1 MLSAS
6 GASRWMNCTPSARM
20 EEELRESGLKEVSSD
35 FAAEGTLAHEISEL
49 DLRIALYVG
58 FSGEGSDYRKWKK
71 QRTDLTKHRLYK
83 SEMENYV
90 SEYVEFCLERFSIAK
105 KLYPSAICIIEGR
118 ADFSQWVD
126 GGYGTSD
133 FTVVCPAYIE
143 VIDLK
148 YGKGV
153 QVFADENAQLRLYGL
168 GMLSMYDLAFDFE
181 KVRVTIVQ
189 PRLHHIDSE
198 ESNVPWLLSWADT
211 YVKPA
216 ADKALKGEGECVVG
230 DWCRW
235 CKAKPVCR
243 TIAEVALSTAKKEF
257 KDLKTLS
264 DKEKVKMYKLEKTI
278 RSWIES
284 LSEHMHATALKGTK
298 YEGLK
303 LVRGRGRRQWV
314 DEEKAIGTLSLL
326 VENPEN
332 LTKTKLASLTTI
344 ESMVGKKEF
353 KSLGL
358 TTMSE
363 GAIRLVPEE
372 AKGEPIGLEEARKDF
387 E

>member
-20 EEELRESGLKEVSSD
+20 EEELRESGLEEVSSD

-58 FSGEGSDYRKWKK
+58 PSGKGSDYKKWKD
-71 QRTDLTKHRLYK
+71 QREALTMHHLYK
-83 SEMENYV
+83 PEMEKYV
-90 SEYVEFCLERFSIAK
+90 SEYVEYCLERFSVAQMI
-105 KLYPSAICIIEGR
+105 YPFATCIVEGR

-126 GGYGTSD
+126 GGFGTSD
-133 FTVVCPAYIE
+133 FTIVCPAYIE

-153 QVFADENAQLRLYGL
+153 QVFADKNAQLRLYAL
-168 GMLSMYDLAFDFE
+168 GMMSLYDALFDFE
-181 KVRVTIVQ
+181 KVYFTIVQ
-189 PRLHHIDSE
+189 PRLHHIDSA
-198 ESNVPWLLSWADT
+198 SMSVHRLLAWADSD
-211 YVKPA
+211 VKPA
-216 ADKALKGEGECVVG
+216 ANKALKGEGECVVG

-243 TIAEVALSTAKKEF
+243 TIADVALSTAKKEF

-264 DKEKVKMYKLEKTI
+264 DKELVKMYKLEKTI

-303 LVRGRGRRQWV
+303 LVRGKGRRQWV

-326 VENPEN
+326 VENPES
-332 LTKTKLASLTTI
+332 LTKTKIASLTAI